1 MLWGAAPRPVQIA
14 ATFVL
19 ILFGWVLFRAPD
31 MAAAMQHAGT
41 MLGLTGGGPE
51 AAALAVRPLHLIVGS
66 IGALVLWFA
75 PTTQRIL
82 RDPHPA
88 FALALQLPFLLALV
102 HLHYEDHVP
111 FLYFQF

>member
-1 MLWGAAPRPVQIA
+1 ML
-14 ATFVL
+14 VL
-19 ILFGWVLFRAPD
+19 LLVRVLARRGLD
-31 MAAAMQHAGT
+31 HAGT
-41 MLGLTGGGPE
+41 MLGLTGGGPD
-51 AAALAVRPLHLIVGS
+51 AAILSVRPLHLIAAS
-66 IGALVLWFA
+66 AGALVLWFA

-88 FALALQLPFLLALV
+88 LALALQAPFLLALV